1 MPVLL
6 TRVHSPHEAWDILR
20 NSTKNLTI
28 SETFLPLWDWL
39 RVRLITDYVG
49 DLYSRLAHLPMAPQS
64 EAITKNRVA
73 LLRQVIPTLAP
84 NPTVAI
90 PEPIASSIPYNLP
103 FTSSPAKKL
112 WAALQRINLPDLHFP
127 LATMPH
133 TQPIPGALTIMAAA

>member
-73 LLRQVIPTLAP
+73 LLRQVIPTLAH
-84 NPTVAI
+84 NSMVAA
-90 PEPIASSIPYNLP
+90 PDQIALSLTYNLP
-103 FTSSPAKKL
+103 FISPPSKKP
-112 WAALQRINLPDLHFP
+112 WEALQIMNHPNLHCP
-127 LATMPH
+127 LATMLQTP
-133 TQPIPGALTIMAAA
+133 PRPGATAIMAAA